1 LAFDH
6 DKEALKSP
14 SEIKLG
20 ENIEQSTYKTL
31 DLLLSK
37 QLLN

>member
-1 LAFDH
+1 LTFDH
-6 DKEALKSP
+6 DKEPLKSP

-20 ENIEQSTYKTL
+20 ENIEQSIYKTL